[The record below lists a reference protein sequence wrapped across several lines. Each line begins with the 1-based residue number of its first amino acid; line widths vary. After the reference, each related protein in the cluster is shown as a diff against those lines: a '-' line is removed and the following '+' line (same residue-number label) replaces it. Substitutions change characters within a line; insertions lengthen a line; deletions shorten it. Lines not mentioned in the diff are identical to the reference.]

1 MDKVGTW
8 QSVFLD
14 SLNSFSCLDKLESGD
29 MATTAEVVA
38 TPAAVEATA
47 SQGLAT
53 AGDGRDADNDD
64 VDDEDDDDDDDDV
77 DDDEDDDVEGWHLS
91 SSFID
96 LGMAANGRSVG
107 GRQSIDGERA
117 VMAGDERARGRAIE
131 RRTRLHLT
139 AHRTQRNKAGIVFG
153 TCAFR
158 LFSYGRLDDKKHT
171 HTNHERRERRI
182 YGAINGTLTVVFVVR
197 PGIGRPRYHL
207 GVDGPWIDAEIG
219 RARAI

>member
-1 MDKVGTW
+1 MVGLLILRESRFGGTVDEEPTW

-53 AGDGRDADNDD
+53 AGDGRDADDDD

-96 LGMAANGRSVG
+96 LGMAANGRS
-107 GRQSIDGERA
+107 A
-117 VMAGDERARGRAIE
+117 VVNRS
-131 RRTRLHLT
+131 T
-139 AHRTQRNKAGIVFG
+139 A
-153 TCAFR
+153 
-158 LFSYGRLDDKKHT
+158 
-171 HTNHERRERRI
+171 
-182 YGAINGTLTVVFVVR
+182 
-197 PGIGRPRYHL
+197 
-207 GVDGPWIDAEIG
+207 DGPS
-219 RARAI
+219 